1 VITILRDIKYQTTA
15 RLWLVPRE
23 GRLGDY
29 DLQGPLQSIHGLQQC
44 LDAECVPCTL
54 QLDLRRA
61 GRFYPREQDP
71 RPASAVQGESPVP
84 GLPLGGSAT
93 ALPLRIPE
101 GRVSAYQ
108 GLIKEGHG

>member
-1 VITILRDIKYQTTA
+1 
-15 RLWLVPRE
+15 
-23 GRLGDY
+23 
-29 DLQGPLQSIHGLQQC
+29 
-44 LDAECVPCTL
+44 
-54 QLDLRRA
+54 
-61 GRFYPREQDP
+61 
-71 RPASAVQGESPVP
+71 VP